1 LSCNKEIGFF
11 FQNHGKAGMFLPKNQ
26 HANQERNYTQV
37 FNYQYIMQK
46 KKKAIKKAEK
56 TIYLPS

>member
-1 LSCNKEIGFF
+1 MQIKKEIVHKYLII
-11 FQNHGKAGMFLPKNQ
+11 NILCKK
-26 HANQERNYTQV
+26 
-37 FNYQYIMQK
+37 K